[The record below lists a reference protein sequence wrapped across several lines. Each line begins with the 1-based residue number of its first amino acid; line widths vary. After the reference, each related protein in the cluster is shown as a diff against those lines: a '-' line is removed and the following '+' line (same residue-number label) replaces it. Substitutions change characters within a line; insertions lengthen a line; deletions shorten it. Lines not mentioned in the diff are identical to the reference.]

1 MALPDLSTFVLLAS
15 LLVGPAPPPQDAA
28 QSAPPVRLAD
38 GDRLVELDLDDVTL
52 ESFLMASQAVIGEA
66 LQWDNGEVANTRLNQ
81 PGLQRCAR
89 ADYREVFDT
98 VLERYGFLTWDD
110 PTAPLPV
117 IYVFQPVRDRSG
129 SRHLP
134 FAPAV
139 LAPED
144 LDAVPAAHVP
154 LYATVFTLQ
163 RAAATDLLPL
173 LKPLLDAQFDSV
185 EVVPRTNQLLVL
197 ASRSRLLTVRDVL
210 RGLDLASR
218 GTPVLDER
226 LEVLERRV
234 SELESRLAKLEAAV
248 R

>member
-1 MALPDLSTFVLLAS
+1 MALPDLSTLVLLAS
-15 LLVGPAPPPQDAA
+15 LLLGPAPTPQDAA
-28 QSAPPVRLAD
+28 QETPPVRMVEA
-38 GDRLVELDLDDVTL
+38 GRLVELDLDDVTL
-52 ESFLMASQAVIGEA
+52 ESFLKTSQAVFGGA
-66 LQWDNGEVANTRLNQ
+66 LQWDNAEVANTRLNQ

-89 ADYREVFDT
+89 VDYREVFDT

-110 PTAPLPV
+110 PTAALPV
-117 IYVFQPVRDRSG
+117 IYVFQPMRDRSG
-129 SRHLP
+129 NRHLP
-134 FAPAV
+134 FAPPV

-144 LDAVPAAHVP
+144 LDAVPAVHAP

-163 RAAATDLLPL
+163 RASATDLAPF

-197 ASRSRLLTVRDVL
+197 ASRSRLLTVRDAL

-218 GTPVLDER
+218 GAPALDER

-234 SELESRLAKLEAAV
+234 SELEARLAKLEAAA